1 VKIFG
6 REPALILG
14 VVSAI
19 LQMLVAFGLDLS
31 DGQTAAIN
39 AASAAVL
46 AVITAALTARDQLVP
61 VLVGLAQ
68 AAITL
73 GLAFGLDWTQEQV
86 AMVMA
91 TIAALAALVVRP
103 QVTAV
108 VAHDGSAV
116 PRETAFRAPA

>member
-1 VKIFG
+1 MKIFG

-14 VVSAI
+14 LVSAI
-19 LQMLVAFGLDLS
+19 VQMLVAFGLDLS

-39 AASAAVL
+39 AVAAAVL
-46 AVITAALTARDQLVP
+46 AVVTAALTARDQLVP
-61 VLVGLAQ
+61 VLIGLAQ

-91 TIAALAALVVRP
+91 TIAALAAIVVRP

-108 VAHDGSAV
+108 VAHDGSPV
-116 PRETAFRAPA
+116 PREIPLRAQS